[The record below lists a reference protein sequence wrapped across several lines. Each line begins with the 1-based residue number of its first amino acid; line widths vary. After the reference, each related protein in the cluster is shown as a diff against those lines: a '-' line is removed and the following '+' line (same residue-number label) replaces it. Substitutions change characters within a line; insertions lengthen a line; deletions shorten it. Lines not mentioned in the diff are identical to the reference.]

1 MARLRTIQILRG
13 KKSGMPTLKQGEL
26 GMTTD
31 EVGLYIGDGTT
42 NHQVAMKGSGGGI
55 SEDVSDSTVD
65 FTASSSRTLPT
76 TGKSC
81 PVSLEKS

>member
-1 MARLRTIQILRG
+1 
-13 KKSGMPTLKQGEL
+13 MPTLKQGEL